1 MVGGGAP
8 AAAPDD
14 SAQPAVAE
22 ELRQPAEPGQELTR
36 ELAAIQSAIL
46 RNMRELSVLINDGN
60 DRRMARAAGEL
71 GAAVESM
78 ESATQKILAS
88 AEAVDDCARA
98 LASALNDDYHHG
110 LAQDV
115 QDHVVRIYEACNFQD
130 LAGQRIGKVIAMLM
144 MVEERLVAMIQRHSG
159 VGVVQQVQAS
169 KPAQSTKLINGP
181 RLDGASGHA
190 SQLDIDAM
198 FA

>member
-1 MVGGGAP
+1 MVGGGVP

-14 SAQPAVAE
+14 FAQPAVAE
-22 ELRQPAEPGQELTR
+22 ELRQPAETGHELTR

-144 MVEERLVAMIQRHSG
+144 MVEERLVAMIQRHSE
-159 VGVVQQVQAS
+159 VGVAQQAQTS
-169 KPAQSTKLINGP
+169 KPTQSTELINGP

>member
-1 MVGGGAP
+1 
-8 AAAPDD
+8 
-14 SAQPAVAE
+14 
-22 ELRQPAEPGQELTR
+22 
-36 ELAAIQSAIL
+36 
-46 RNMRELSVLINDGN
+46 
-60 DRRMARAAGEL
+60 MARAAGEL

-78 ESATQKILAS
+78 ETATQKILAS

-159 VGVVQQVQAS
+159 ANVA
-169 KPAQSTKLINGP
+169 PAGSGIEARTSTELINGP